1 MAKIKGILS
10 QTTGKVEGLGVI
22 YESGGQ
28 TILRK
33 NSKAV
38 DRKSNDQKIQRVI
51 MNTVFAQYR
60 AFKPLANHSFEGI
73 SIGRKSQQEFTK
85 KNAQALRMRA
95 TQVQNAGQSLYDL
108 YNFNPVGIDTF
119 SPAAII
125 LSMGQL
131 HEIQPGLTP
140 GASAKGVLATGKS
153 APTYAD
159 IANVCGAR
167 RGDQLTFV
175 TVEKHAAGSY
185 KVHYCRVI
193 LDPHDAQGNQL
204 TMADTAFIADGAIN
218 MPSRR
223 NQGSFAS
230 LSMVGTDLQ
239 FNIAGYPV
247 AAVGI
252 IASRRYNEDWLRS
265 NCKLILSEDVL
276 GSDKNSLMGCVE
288 SYGQASAIDVES
300 EFYLNN
306 AGTGNNVAD
315 AGNGG
320 GSSTPSHDPDA
331 VTVNSGVAFTA
342 NGSTLTQNVNGGS
355 TSVNGP
361 VSKMTFSGHNLDQAA
376 IKAGTT
382 NDVSAATA
390 AVAAA
395 GGESAEWTPAE
406 AVANGSTIYCFK
418 GGALWFT
425 ASVVAPAGPGDGN
438 GSDE

>member
-10 QTTGKVEGLGVI
+10 QTTGKVEGLGVV
-22 YESGGQ
+22 YQSGGQ
-28 TILRK
+28 TIARK
-33 NSKAV
+33 LTKAV
-38 DRKSNDQKIQRVI
+38 DRKSNDQKVQRVI
-51 MNTVFAQYR
+51 MHTVFAQYK
-60 AFKPLANHSFEGI
+60 AFKTLANHSFEGV
-73 SIGRKSQQEFTK
+73 SFGRKSQQEFAK
-85 KNAQALRMRA
+85 QNATALRDRA
-95 TQVQNAGQSLYDL
+95 GEVQNSGQSLYDL
-108 YNFNPVGIDTF
+108 YQFIPVGSSKFT
-119 SPAAII
+119 PAAVI
-125 LSMGQL
+125 LSMGKLNQ
-131 HEIQPGLTP
+131 IYPSLTP
-140 GASAKGVLATGKS
+140 GASAKGVLATGKA

-159 IANVCGAR
+159 IANACGAR

-175 TVEKHAAGSY
+175 TVEKHTDGTY
-185 KVHYCRVI
+185 KVHYIRII
-193 LDPHDAQGNQL
+193 LDPRDAQGNQL
-204 TMADTAFIADGAIN
+204 TMADTAFIANGAVN
-218 MPSRR
+218 MPSPR

-230 LSMVGTDLQ
+230 LAMSGTDMT

-252 IASRRYNEDWLRS
+252 IASRRYNDDWLRS
-265 NCKLILSEDVL
+265 NCKLVISEDVL

-288 SYGQASAIDVES
+288 TYGQTTAIDVES

-306 AGTGNNVAD
+306 AGESGAYAD

-320 GSSTPSHDPDA
+320 GSSSPSHDPEA
-331 VTVNSGVAFTA
+331 VTVNSGVSFAA
-342 NGSTLTQNVNGGS
+342 NGQNLTQNVNGGS

-361 VSKMTFSGHNLDQAA
+361 VTSMTFSGHNLDQAA

-425 ASVVAPAGPGDGN
+425 ASVVAPAGPGEGN
-438 GSDE
+438 GDDE